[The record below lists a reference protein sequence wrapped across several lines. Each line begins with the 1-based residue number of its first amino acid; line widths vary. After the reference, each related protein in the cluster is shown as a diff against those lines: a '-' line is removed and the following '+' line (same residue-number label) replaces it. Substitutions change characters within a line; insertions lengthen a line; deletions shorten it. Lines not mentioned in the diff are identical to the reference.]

1 LGGDPGKRGRK
12 GRSVQAETGTRTNGS
27 RSSGPRRTKPKDDIR
42 DVVEPAPRVAK
53 VAVVA
58 NDPRSATPADFVE
71 DMRRLR
77 HLVTKY
83 GKKGLA
89 DLIGMLSD

>member
-1 LGGDPGKRGRK
+1 
-12 GRSVQAETGTRTNGS
+12 
-27 RSSGPRRTKPKDDIR
+27 
-42 DVVEPAPRVAK
+42 VVEPAPRVAK

-83 GKKGLA
+83 GKKELA